1 MNKKT
6 ILLSIAGLLIVA
18 GLGGGL
24 ALNFWLSGLLTR
36 ESLVRQ
42 MESQWNCR
50 ADLGDL
56 KVSLGSVPAHVE
68 LKHMVLAKRDADAS
82 AGTPLATRKPVAE
95 GSGLVVADDLIL
107 EVDLTDLLHRRLH
120 VKRLTVNGVHVR
132 NSVDKEDGNAL
143 HELFSKPP
151 SSAPSQ
157 PIPAVVASNTQPAPS
172 PSTAAPEAP
181 GTSSAVQPEGKTIT
195 KHPAFQADQLGM
207 SVVVDEARLEQISFF
222 EANHIVDTK
231 TTISDLMLAVTN
243 VDIDPADLEHH
254 DQCKLDISGH
264 VQSQGRAKVGTQ
276 MQDVKM
282 ADFTFGGNGTV
293 QPLDPATGALA
304 VVGAVEVELKKG
316 STFGGTQ
323 TIGELA
329 EGDKGFKNMKSNFGI
344 DVADV
349 KVGGQLQADMKT
361 LVAVNGPLVKF
372 AKDAV
377 FPFPDY
383 TVTLR
388 EASWLDGAENKQEM
402 QLLLLPSDALAK
414 TLLDGVKV
422 KLGDGLV
429 KVAQEM
435 FNDGQGHLA
444 FELVSKGT
452 LSKPKMELGGQA
464 GELQKAFKGLFKGL
478 LK

>member
-1 MNKKT
+1 
-6 ILLSIAGLLIVA
+6 
-18 GLGGGL
+18 
-24 ALNFWLSGLLTR
+24 
-36 ESLVRQ
+36 
-42 MESQWNCR
+42 
-50 ADLGDL
+50 
-56 KVSLGSVPAHVE
+56 
-68 LKHMVLAKRDADAS
+68 
-82 AGTPLATRKPVAE
+82 
-95 GSGLVVADDLIL
+95 
-107 EVDLTDLLHRRLH
+107 
-120 VKRLTVNGVHVR
+120 
-132 NSVDKEDGNAL
+132 
-143 HELFSKPP
+143 
-151 SSAPSQ
+151 
-157 PIPAVVASNTQPAPS
+157 
-172 PSTAAPEAP
+172 
-181 GTSSAVQPEGKTIT
+181 
-195 KHPAFQADQLGM
+195 
-207 SVVVDEARLEQISFF
+207 
-222 EANHIVDTK
+222 
-231 TTISDLMLAVTN
+231 
-243 VDIDPADLEHH
+243 
-254 DQCKLDISGH
+254 
-264 VQSQGRAKVGTQ
+264 
-276 MQDVKM
+276 
-282 ADFTFGGNGTV
+282 
-293 QPLDPATGALA
+293 
-304 VVGAVEVELKKG
+304 
-316 STFGGTQ
+316 
-323 TIGELA
+323 
-329 EGDKGFKNMKSNFGI
+329 MKSNFGI